1 MYELRPA
8 PADFQVFDTTLRD
21 GSQQEGLNLSVAD
34 KLAIT
39 GLLDELGVGFIEGGW
54 PGANPGDTAYFAAMA
69 EGAVRLKNAELVAF
83 GFTRRV
89 GMRAADDPLTAALR
103 DSRAPVVCL
112 VAKSHDRHVQQALR
126 TTLDENLAMVRDT
139 VEHLRAGGQ
148 RVFVDCEHFFDG
160 FRENRAY
167 ALEVVRTAAAAGAEA
182 VVLCDTNGGMLPP
195 WVAEIVAE
203 TATVTAGAGVRLGIH
218 AHNDTGCAVANTL
231 AAVDAG
237 ATHVQGTVNGY
248 GERTG
253 NAELISVVAN
263 LELKY
268 GWSLLPAGSLREA
281 TRLAHAIAE
290 VTNVPSSARQPYVGL
305 SSFAHKAGLH
315 ASAIRVDPNL
325 YQHIDPA
332 VVGNDMRMLVSDMA
346 GRANIQIKG
355 SELGFDLSDREL
367 AARITERVKEREA
380 AGYTYES
387 ADASFELLLRRE
399 LDQLPEYFAVQSWRM
414 FTQGFPGGSG
424 PLGERESDTECT
436 VRLTAKGVSQRVVG
450 EGNGPV
456 NALDQAVRNALMP
469 AYPVVEDFELTD
481 YRVRILDQGHG
492 TDATVRVLIQT
503 SDGRRL
509 WTTVGVGQNVV
520 EASWEALSDAYLYG
534 LLHAE
539 HGDGSST
546 TSLTDAEVERFTTH
560 GVANQPAGQ
569 A

>member
-1 MYELRPA
+1 MFSQLKPKPA
-8 PADFQVFDTTLRD
+8 EFHVFDTTLRD

-34 KLAIT
+34 KLAIAS
-39 GLLDELGVGFIEGGW
+39 LLDQLGVGFIEGGW
-54 PGANPGDTAYFAAMA
+54 PGANPNDTAFFAAMA
-69 EGAVRLKNAELVAF
+69 EGALTLNRAELVAF

-103 DSRAPVVCL
+103 DARAPIACI
-112 VAKSHDRHVQQALR
+112 VAKSHDRHVEQALR
-126 TTLDENLAMVRDT
+126 TTLAENLAMIADT
-139 VEHLRAGGQ
+139 VTHLRAEGQ

-167 ALEVVRTAAAAGAEA
+167 ALEAVRTAAEAGAEV

-195 WVAEIVAE
+195 WVGEIVGEA
-203 TATVTAGAGVRLGIH
+203 AQVGIPLGIH
-218 AHNDTGCAVANTL
+218 AHNDAGCAVANTL

-237 ATHVQGTVNGY
+237 AMHVQGTVNGY

-253 NAELISVVAN
+253 NADLISVVAN

-268 GWSLLPAGSLREA
+268 GWPLLPAGSLREA

-315 ASAIRVDPNL
+315 ASAIKVDPNL

-332 VVGNDMRMLVSDMA
+332 LVGNDMRMLVSDMA

-355 SELGFDLSDREL
+355 EELGFDLSDREL
-367 AARITERVKEREA
+367 ASRITDRVKAAEA
-380 AGYTYES
+380 DGYTYEA

-399 LDQLPEYFAVQSWRM
+399 LDQLPEYFSVQSWRV
-414 FTQGFPGGSG
+414 FTQGHPVGAGGATA
-424 PLGERESDTECT
+424 GETDTECT
-436 VRLTAKGVSQRVVG
+436 VRLTAKGESQRVVG

-456 NALDQAVRNALMP
+456 NALDHAVRNALRP
-469 AYPVVEDFELTD
+469 AYPAVERFELID

-503 SDGRRL
+503 TDGLRA
-509 WTTVGVGQNVV
+509 WTTVGVGQNII
-520 EASWEALSDAYLYG
+520 EASWDALSDAYLYG
-534 LLHAE
+534 LIHADDAVVPRR
-539 HGDGSST
+539 GD
-546 TSLTDAEVERFTTH
+546 LPPVAL
-560 GVANQPAGQ
+560 GV
-569 A
+569 

>member
-1 MYELRPA
+1 MFAQLRPK
-8 PADFQVFDTTLRD
+8 PAEFHVFDTTLRD

-34 KLAIT
+34 KLTIA
-39 GLLDELGVGFIEGGW
+39 GLLDELGVGFVEGGW
-54 PGANPGDTAYFAAMA
+54 PGANPNDTAFFAAMA
-69 EGAVRLKNAELVAF
+69 DGANALRRATLVAF

-103 DSRAPVVCL
+103 DSRAPVACL
-112 VAKSHDRHVQQALR
+112 VAKSHDRHVEQALR
-126 TTLDENLAMVRDT
+126 TTLRENLDMIADT
-139 VEHLRAGGQ
+139 VSHLVAEGQ

-160 FRENRAY
+160 YRENPAY
-167 ALEVVRTAAAAGAEA
+167 ALEAVRTAAEAGAEV

-195 WVAEIVAE
+195 WVGEIVTEAA
-203 TATVTAGAGVRLGIH
+203 ATGVPLGIH

-237 ATHVQGTVNGY
+237 AMHVQGTVNGY

-268 GWSLLPAGSLREA
+268 GWPLLPEGALAEA
-281 TRLAHAIAE
+281 SRIAHAIAE

-315 ASAIRVDPNL
+315 ASAIKVDPNL

-346 GRANIQIKG
+346 GRANIQMKG
-355 SELGFDLSDREL
+355 EELGFDLSDREL
-367 AARITERVKEREA
+367 AARITQRVKDAEA
-380 AGYTYES
+380 AGYTYEA

-399 LDQLPEYFAVQSWRM
+399 LDQLPEYFAVHSWRV
-414 FTQGFPGGSG
+414 FTQGHPAPGAE
-424 PLGERESDTECT
+424 GETDTECT
-436 VRLTAKGVSQRVVG
+436 VRLSAKGQAQRVVG

-456 NALDQAVRNALMP
+456 NALDHAVRNALRP
-469 AYPVVEDFELTD
+469 AYPVVDRFELID

-503 SDGRRL
+503 TDGRRA
-509 WTTVGVGQNVV
+509 WTTVGVGQNIV

-534 LLHAE
+534 LIHAE
-539 HGDGSST
+539 T
-546 TSLTDAEVERFTTH
+546 PEPAAVRPAEER
-560 GVANQPAGQ
+560 VSV
-569 A
+569 